1 MKPTFDKPSAKYK
14 KDNAHTKS
22 RQNQNVQKVKLEL
35 PVSPCQVNVS
45 VAGRRGDSKQ
55 SESSSKTKLHSRD
68 CRQRKFHT
76 IMPFPPF
83 RHPMSKP
90 SRPSPMMF
98 HPYASWF
105 GWYAPPMQYESFYL
119 RSVKHAP
126 NEFDSLAHP
135 RKDRFYPKS
144 RSNATKNQE
153 QPNRT
158 VRFRNLDAQ
167 DKKLIFANDKK
178 QQQSAD
184 MSSGARIG
192 GHELEKELC
201 PRVVAS
207 KPTGQN
213 TEPKDNVPTSFDK
226 TSRHVSKAV
235 GKIKKMMWVP
245 TCSTP
250 IKAGLITRTSTAR
263 IILKSEPHMT
273 SKVLLS
279 KHMNKKA
286 DP

>member
-1 MKPTFDKPSAKYK
+1 
-14 KDNAHTKS
+14 
-22 RQNQNVQKVKLEL
+22 
-35 PVSPCQVNVS
+35 
-45 VAGRRGDSKQ
+45 
-55 SESSSKTKLHSRD
+55 
-68 CRQRKFHT
+68 
-76 IMPFPPF
+76 
-83 RHPMSKP
+83 
-90 SRPSPMMF
+90 
-98 HPYASWF
+98 
-105 GWYAPPMQYESFYL
+105 
-119 RSVKHAP
+119 
-126 NEFDSLAHP
+126 
-135 RKDRFYPKS
+135 
-144 RSNATKNQE
+144 
-153 QPNRT
+153 
-158 VRFRNLDAQ
+158 
-167 DKKLIFANDKK
+167 
-178 QQQSAD
+178 